1 MYELMFHVYVFCLGC
16 LGLGLDMDV
25 WIFGL
30 FGYFVENNGMIML
43 GCFIV

>member
-16 LGLGLDMDV
+16 LDLDMDV
-25 WIFGL
+25 CIFGL

>member
-16 LGLGLDMDV
+16 LDLDMDV

-30 FGYFVENNGMIML
+30 FGYFGYFVENNGIA
-43 GCFIV
+43 